1 MSDSNKKELYALPLE
16 MPDDI
21 GMLWWDGRTRVNM
34 MVDRHLENA
43 MLKLQGL
50 GKSRYDAPDEL
61 RRQWL
66 SILSTEFAR
75 RRREFLATKIA

>member
-1 MSDSNKKELYALPLE
+1 MSKSNELYLLPLE

-34 MVDRHLENA
+34 MADRHLENA

-66 SILSTEFAR
+66 YILSTEFAR
-75 RRREFLATKIA
+75 RKSERHATKIA